1 MIILSPQRSR
11 TLGAI
16 EILLYTWKPI
26 KCISFWT
33 KISRMPRGGTLW
45 HWLTTP
51 QSAAL
56 LLLLLQ
62 PASTSLSAPT
72 LSALVF
78 MVICLCWRLAA
89 AQSAKRI
96 ARVCYACIAGYKKK
110 RKNLKSYKYTDPK
123 FETNFESS
131 SSTLKVK
138 TSIQIQRKLQKT
150 IAVFLACVCVCCQVL
165 SITVNIQL
173 TDCMPDK
180 HDMPSHRYQLYNN
193 TPIDS
198 PADPHTHKLLT

>member
-1 MIILSPQRSR
+1 MTLAYNAPKCCFASASASASVDVAVGANAQRAR
-11 TLGAI
+11 LYGHMP
-16 EILLYTWKPI
+16 LLATCCCSVCQENRSSVLRVY
-26 KCISFWT
+26 S
-33 KISRMPRGGTLW
+33 G
-45 HWLTTP
+45 
-51 QSAAL
+51 
-56 LLLLLQ
+56 LQ
-62 PASTSLSAPT
+62 
-72 LSALVF
+72 
-78 MVICLCWRLAA
+78 
-89 AQSAKRI
+89 
-96 ARVCYACIAGYKKK
+96 KK

-198 PADPHTHKLLT
+198 PADPHTHQLLT